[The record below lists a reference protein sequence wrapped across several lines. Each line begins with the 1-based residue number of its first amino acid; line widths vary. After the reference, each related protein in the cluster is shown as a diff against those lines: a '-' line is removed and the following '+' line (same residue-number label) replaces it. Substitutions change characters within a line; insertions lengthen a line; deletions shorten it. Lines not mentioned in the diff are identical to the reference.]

1 MNEGEKK
8 FFNPE
13 SVDDVVD
20 SIKLLIKDN
29 KSNEDITSYLISKKV
44 KMDVIFKSFGI
55 ANDQINKEKINLSNS
70 ADRPATGNIVE
81 SSFIKSN
88 TKFKSGMSTEYDTFS
103 TWYSF
108 QTGMFFISMYIFAF
122 SLNQV
127 VSQYINYFFSSGYGY
142 YKSYLDFFLAVLIV
156 SYVLFSVFFI
166 LSEKNMSK
174 VKEIRNF
181 KERRLWVYATLILS
195 SVIGSIYI
203 IVALYNFLLNGLSNI
218 KDILQLINVIV
229 ITGVIFLYY
238 LQEVKIDV
246 S

>member
-1 MNEGEKK
+1 
-8 FFNPE
+8 
-13 SVDDVVD
+13 
-20 SIKLLIKDN
+20 
-29 KSNEDITSYLISKKV
+29 
-44 KMDVIFKSFGI
+44 
-55 ANDQINKEKINLSNS
+55 
-70 ADRPATGNIVE
+70 
-81 SSFIKSN
+81 
-88 TKFKSGMSTEYDTFS
+88 
-103 TWYSF
+103 
-108 QTGMFFISMYIFAF
+108 MYIFAY

-127 VSQYINYFFSSGYGY
+127 VSQYINYFFSSGSNY

-156 SYVLFSVFFI
+156 SYVLFSIFLV

-218 KDILQLINVIV
+218 NNILQLINVIV
-229 ITGVIFLYY
+229 ITGIIFLYY